1 MNIANDMTKLIG
13 GTPLVRIN
21 RLSEG
26 LPGRVVAK
34 IESRNPLFSV
44 KDRIG
49 AAMIDKAETLGL
61 IKEGTTLIEPTSGNT
76 GIGLAF
82 VAAARG
88 YKLVLTMPDNMS
100 LERRRILKI
109 LGAEIVLT
117 PGARDMKGAVEK
129 AEELVKSTPN
139 SFMLQQFE
147 NPANP
152 DIHRRTTA
160 EEIWRDTDGQVDIL
174 VAGVGTGGTI
184 TGVAEVIKTRKPSFQ
199 AVAVEP
205 KASSVLSGG
214 NPAPHRIQ
222 GIGAGFVPRVLNTNI
237 IDEIFPVTG
246 EDARATAQALA
257 RKEGIF
263 VGISSGAAM
272 TAALEVAKRPSSKG
286 KLIVVTLPDTG
297 ERYLT
302 GWLFENIEV

>member
-1 MNIANDMTKLIG
+1 
-13 GTPLVRIN
+13 
-21 RLSEG
+21 
-26 LPGRVVAK
+26 
-34 IESRNPLFSV
+34 
-44 KDRIG
+44 
-49 AAMIDKAETLGL
+49 
-61 IKEGTTLIEPTSGNT
+61 
-76 GIGLAF
+76 
-82 VAAARG
+82 
-88 YKLVLTMPDNMS
+88 
-100 LERRRILKI
+100 
-109 LGAEIVLT
+109 
-117 PGARDMKGAVEK
+117 
-129 AEELVKSTPN
+129 
-139 SFMLQQFE
+139 
-147 NPANP
+147 
-152 DIHRRTTA
+152 
-160 EEIWRDTDGQVDIL
+160 
-174 VAGVGTGGTI
+174 
-184 TGVAEVIKTRKPSFQ
+184 VAEVIKTRKPSFQ

-286 KLIVVTLPDTG
+286 KLIVVILPDTG